1 MKSNTQNAKIEAVT
15 ENTLV
20 VGIDVGSEF
29 HYARAFDWRGI
40 EFSRKPFKFS
50 NTEPG
55 FTEFKAWILHI
66 QTEHD
71 KDAVVPGMEP
81 TGHYWFKVPPG
92 QRHEAG
98 SGESAS
104 CKEVKGTGR

>member
-15 ENTLV
+15 ENILV

-40 EFSRKPFKFS
+40 EYSKKHFKFS

-55 FTEFKAWILHI
+55 FTEFKAWLSL
-66 QTEHD
+66 EY
-71 KDAVVPGMEP
+71 V
-81 TGHYWFKVPPG
+81 
-92 QRHEAG
+92 QR
-98 SGESAS
+98 
-104 CKEVKGTGR
+104 V